1 MGIAFAASGRAGT
14 GVVIM
19 ALALVLAAAA
29 TPILSC
35 PGGTI
40 ETKCTAAEVTAKIAL
55 TRARVTNIAQRCL
68 YDFGGKCSVEASGR
82 INGSA
87 GGTLLWQKMLLAP
100 RDGPRTR
107 MLVLLSQDKTGKA
120 TLAGFAESAGSIGTP
135 DLVADNDKR
144 KLVHVGGTLAG
155 SGSGNADALFVSDTD
170 APKWRRVDL
179 SDWSEQGGKLLP
191 TGYWLRGPAQFA
203 FDEMFA
209 SAPVARDGDGE
220 CCPRGGNAFYDL
232 DIQGDRLVL
241 TRLRF
246 QPMQPLGRDVEVT
259 AGTLE
264 D

>member
-1 MGIAFAASGRAGT
+1 
-14 GVVIM
+14 M

-40 ETKCTAAEVTAKIAL
+40 EIPCTAAEVTAKIAL
-55 TRARVTNIAQRCL
+55 TRARVGSIAQRCL

-82 INGSA
+82 INTADRGT
-87 GGTLLWQKMLLAP
+87 TLLWQKMLLAP
-100 RDGPRTR
+100 RDGAQAR
-107 MLVLLSQDKTGKA
+107 MLVLVSQDKAGKA
-120 TLAGFAESAGSIGTP
+120 SLAGFAESPGSIGTP
-135 DLVADNDKR
+135 DLVVDNDKR
-144 KLVHVGGTLAG
+144 RLVHVGGTLAG
-155 SGSGNADALFVSDTD
+155 SGGGNADALFVSDAAT
-170 APKWRRVDL
+170 AKWRRVDL

-191 TGYWLRGPAQFA
+191 KGYWLRGPAQFA

-209 SAPVARDGDGE
+209 SAPVAREGDGE
-220 CCPRGGNAFYDL
+220 CCPRGGNALFDL
-232 DIQGDRLVL
+232 DIQDDRLVL

-246 QPMQPLGRDVEVT
+246 QPMQPLGRDIEVT

>member
-1 MGIAFAASGRAGT
+1 
-14 GVVIM
+14 M

-40 ETKCTAAEVTAKIAL
+40 ETRCTAAEVSAKIAL
-55 TRARVTNIAQRCL
+55 TRARVSNIAQRCL

-82 INGSA
+82 INTADRGA
-87 GGTLLWQKMLLAP
+87 ALLWQKMLLAP
-100 RDGPRTR
+100 RDGPQTR
-107 MLVLLSQDKTGKA
+107 MLVLLSQDKAGK
-120 TLAGFAESAGSIGTP
+120 TMLAGFAESSGSIGTP
-135 DLVADNDKR
+135 DLVVAGDQR
-144 KLVHVGGTLAG
+144 RLVHVGGSLGG
-155 SGSGNADALFVSDTD
+155 SGGGNADALFVSDATT
-170 APKWRRVDL
+170 PKWRRVDL
-179 SDWSEQGGKLLP
+179 SDWSEQGSKMLP
-191 TGYWLRGPAQFA
+191 TGYWLRGPAQFV

-209 SAPVARDGDGE
+209 SVPVARDGDGN

-246 QPMQPLGRDVEVT
+246 QPMQPLGRDIEVT

>member
-1 MGIAFAASGRAGT
+1 
-14 GVVIM
+14 M

-40 ETKCTAAEVTAKIAL
+40 EIPCTTAEVTAKIVL
-55 TRARVTNIAQRCL
+55 TRARVGSIAQRCL
-68 YDFGGKCSVEASGR
+68 YDFGGQCSVEASGR
-82 INGSA
+82 INTADRGT
-87 GGTLLWQKMLLAP
+87 TLLWQKMLLAP
-100 RDGPRTR
+100 RDGAQTR
-107 MLVLLSQDKTGKA
+107 MLVLVSQDKAGKA
-120 TLAGFAESAGSIGTP
+120 SLAGFAESSGSIGTP

-144 KLVHVGGTLAG
+144 RLVHVGGTLAG
-155 SGSGNADALFVSDTD
+155 SGGGNADALFVSDAAT
-170 APKWRRVDL
+170 AKWRRVDL

-209 SAPVARDGDGE
+209 SAPVAREGDGE
-220 CCPRGGNAFYDL
+220 CCPRGGNALFDL
-232 DIQGDRLVL
+232 DIQDDRLVL

-246 QPMQPLGRDVEVT
+246 QPMQPLGRDIEVT
-259 AGTLE
+259 AGILE

>member
-1 MGIAFAASGRAGT
+1 
-14 GVVIM
+14 M

-40 ETKCTAAEVTAKIAL
+40 EIPCTTAEVTAKIVL
-55 TRARVTNIAQRCL
+55 TRARVGSIAQRCL
-68 YDFGGKCSVEASGR
+68 YDFGGQCSVEASGR
-82 INGSA
+82 INTADRGT
-87 GGTLLWQKMLLAP
+87 TLLWQKMLLAP
-100 RDGPRTR
+100 RDGAQTR
-107 MLVLLSQDKTGKA
+107 MLVLVSQDKAGKA
-120 TLAGFAESAGSIGTP
+120 SLAGFAESSGSIGTP

-144 KLVHVGGTLAG
+144 RLVHVGGTLAG
-155 SGSGNADALFVSDTD
+155 SGGGNADALFVSDAAT
-170 APKWRRVDL
+170 AKWRRVDL

-209 SAPVARDGDGE
+209 SAPVAREGDGE
-220 CCPRGGNAFYDL
+220 CCPRGGNALFDL
-232 DIQGDRLVL
+232 DIQDDRLVL

-246 QPMQPLGRDVEVT
+246 QPMQPLGRDIEVT

>member
-1 MGIAFAASGRAGT
+1 
-14 GVVIM
+14 M

-40 ETKCTAAEVTAKIAL
+40 ETTCTAVEVSAKIAL
-55 TRARVTNIAQRCL
+55 TRPRVIGIAQRCL

-82 INGSA
+82 INTADRGT
-87 GGTLLWQKMLLAP
+87 TLLWQKMRLAP
-100 RDGPRTR
+100 RDGAQTR
-107 MLVLLSQDKTGKA
+107 MLVLLSQDKAGKV
-120 TLAGFAESAGSIGTP
+120 TLAGFAESSGSIGTP
-135 DLVADNDKR
+135 DLVEDNDKR
-144 KLVHVGGTLAG
+144 RLVHVGGTMAG
-155 SGSGNADALFVSDTD
+155 SGGGNADALFMSDSA
-170 APKWRRVDL
+170 APRWRRVDL
-179 SDWSEQGGKLLP
+179 SDWAEQGSKLLP
-191 TGYWLRGPAQFA
+191 SGYWLRGPPQFA

-209 SAPVARDGDGE
+209 SAPVARDGDGN

-246 QPMQPLGRDVEVT
+246 QPMQPLGRDVEVI

>member
-1 MGIAFAASGRAGT
+1 
-14 GVVIM
+14 M

-40 ETKCTAAEVTAKIAL
+40 ETGCTAAEVTAKIAL

-82 INGSA
+82 INGSDHA
-87 GGTLLWQKMLLAP
+87 TSLLWQKMLLAP
-100 RDGPRTR
+100 RDGPQAR
-107 MLVLLSQDKTGKA
+107 MLVLLSQDKAGKA
-120 TLAGFAESAGSIGTP
+120 TLAGFAESSGSIGTP
-135 DLVADNDKR
+135 DLVVNDDKR
-144 KLVHVGGTLAG
+144 RLIHVGGTLAG
-155 SGSGNADALFVSDTD
+155 SGGGNADALFVSDT
-170 APKWRRVDL
+170 ATSRWRRVDL
-179 SDWSEQGGKLLP
+179 SDWAEQGGKMLP

-209 SAPVARDGDGE
+209 SAPVAREGDGN

-246 QPMQPLGRDVEVT
+246 QPMQPLGRDIEVT

>member
-1 MGIAFAASGRAGT
+1 
-14 GVVIM
+14 M

-40 ETKCTAAEVTAKIAL
+40 ETTCTAVEVTAKIAL
-55 TRARVTNIAQRCL
+55 TRARVSNIAQRCL
-68 YDFGGKCSVEASGR
+68 YDFGGRCTVEASGR
-82 INGSA
+82 INSVDR
-87 GGTLLWQKMLLAP
+87 GTPLFWQKMLLAP
-100 RDGPRTR
+100 RDGPQAR
-107 MLVLLSQDKTGKA
+107 MLVLLSQDKAGKA
-120 TLAGFAESAGSIGTP
+120 TLAGFAESSGSIGTP
-135 DLVADNDKR
+135 DLVIHGDKR
-144 KLVHVGGTLAG
+144 RLIHVGGTMAG
-155 SGSGNADALFVSDTD
+155 SGGGNADALFISDTA

-179 SDWSEQGGKLLP
+179 SGWSEQGGGMLP
-191 TGYWLRGPAQFA
+191 KGYWLRGPAQFV

-209 SAPVARDGDGE
+209 VVPVARDGDGN

-232 DIQGDRLVL
+232 DIRGDRLVL

-259 AGTLE
+259 AGTLK

>member
-1 MGIAFAASGRAGT
+1 
-14 GVVIM
+14 M

-40 ETKCTAAEVTAKIAL
+40 ETRCTAAEVTAKIAL
-55 TRARVTNIAQRCL
+55 TPARVTNIAQRCL

-82 INGSA
+82 INGRDP
-87 GGTLLWQKMLLAP
+87 GTSLLWQKMLLAP
-100 RDGPRTR
+100 RDGPRAR
-107 MLVLLSQDKTGKA
+107 MLVLLSQDKAGKA
-120 TLAGFAESAGSIGTP
+120 TLAGFAESSGSIGTP
-135 DLVADNDKR
+135 DLVVDNDKHR
-144 KLVHVGGTLAG
+144 LIHVGGTLAG
-155 SGSGNADALFVSDTD
+155 SGGGNADALFVSD
-170 APKWRRVDL
+170 AAALKWRRVDL
-179 SDWSEQGGKLLP
+179 SDWAEQGGKLLP

-209 SAPVARDGDGE
+209 SAPVAREGDGN

-246 QPMQPLGRDVEVT
+246 QPMQPLGRDIEVT

>member
-1 MGIAFAASGRAGT
+1 
-14 GVVIM
+14 M

-40 ETKCTAAEVTAKIAL
+40 ETKCTAAEVSAKIAL
-55 TRARVTNIAQRCL
+55 TRARVSNIAQRCL

-82 INGSA
+82 INTADRGAS
-87 GGTLLWQKMLLAP
+87 LLWQKMLLAP
-100 RDGPRTR
+100 RDGPQTR
-107 MLVLLSQDKTGKA
+107 MLVLLSQDKAGKA
-120 TLAGFAESAGSIGTP
+120 MLVGFAESSGSIGTP
-135 DLVADNDKR
+135 DLVVDGDQR
-144 KLVHVGGTLAG
+144 RLVHVGGTLAG
-155 SGSGNADALFVSDTD
+155 SGGGNADALFVSDAAT
-170 APKWRRVDL
+170 PKWRRVDL
-179 SDWSEQGGKLLP
+179 SDWSEQGSKMLP
-191 TGYWLRGPAQFA
+191 TGYWLRGPAQFV

-209 SAPVARDGDGE
+209 SVPVARDGDGN

-246 QPMQPLGRDVEVT
+246 QPMQPLGRDIEVT

>member
-1 MGIAFAASGRAGT
+1 
-14 GVVIM
+14 M

-40 ETKCTAAEVTAKIAL
+40 ETECTAAEVSAKIAL
-55 TRARVTNIAQRCL
+55 TRARVSNIAQRCL

-82 INGSA
+82 INTADRGA
-87 GGTLLWQKMLLAP
+87 PLLWQKMLLAP
-100 RDGPRTR
+100 RAGPQTR
-107 MLVLLSQDKTGKA
+107 MLVLLSQDKAGK
-120 TLAGFAESAGSIGTP
+120 TMLAGFAESSGSIGTP
-135 DLVADNDKR
+135 DLVVDGDQR
-144 KLVHVGGTLAG
+144 RLVHVGGTLAG
-155 SGSGNADALFVSDTD
+155 SGGGNADALFVSDAAT
-170 APKWRRVDL
+170 PKWRRVDL
-179 SDWSEQGGKLLP
+179 SDWSEQGSKMLP
-191 TGYWLRGPAQFA
+191 TGYWLRGPAQFV

-209 SAPVARDGDGE
+209 SVPVARDGDGN

-246 QPMQPLGRDVEVT
+246 QPMQPLGRDIEVT